1 MGWQVNFYGT
11 QKDMN
16 ELCEFIK
23 KKGGIVIQEDGKE
36 LTEEDLQ
43 HITDF
48 EYIKKR
54 FRYWNFYIKR
64 KDSKIVYN
72 YYSENNRKCVSDS
85 YSDVL
90 SFSIPWIR
98 NNQKEYDRGRVYYYG
113 QCEGWGANTEETKK
127 LYNAIKRY
135 IKNNYVKRKEEFG
148 FQVYMGKDGYEQLK
162 NGTLSPEL
170 FKFCTYC

>member
-1 MGWQVNFYGT
+1 MGWQVIFYGT

-23 KKGGIVIQEDGKE
+23 KKGGIVINEDGQE
-36 LTEEDLQ
+36 LTEEDIH
-43 HITDF
+43 HIIDID
-48 EYIKKR
+48 YINKR
-54 FRYWNFYIKR
+54 FRYWTFYIKR
-64 KDSKIVYN
+64 KDSKIIYN
-72 YYSENNRKCVSDS
+72 YYSKIDRKCLDS
-85 YSDVL
+85 FYSDVL
-90 SFSIPWIR
+90 GFKIPVNDR
-98 NNQKEYDRGRVYYYG
+98 KKYDSGRVYLYG
-113 QCEGWGANTEETKK
+113 NCEGWGANTEETKK

-135 IKNNYVKRKEEFG
+135 IKNNYVKRKEEID